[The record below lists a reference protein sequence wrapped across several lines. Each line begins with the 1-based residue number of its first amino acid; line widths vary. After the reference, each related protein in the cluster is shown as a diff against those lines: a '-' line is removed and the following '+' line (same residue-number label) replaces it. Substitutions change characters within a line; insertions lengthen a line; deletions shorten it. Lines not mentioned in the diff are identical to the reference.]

1 MSGPRVAFLGLG
13 NMGLPMAR
21 NVAKTFDVVTWNRTP
36 KPSSGLVSAP
46 TPGAC
51 AEGARYVVTVFSDS
65 ATLLDV
71 LERPDGVLSSLA
83 SGAIVIDMATT
94 GRRGAL
100 AAAEAV
106 RARGGRFVDCPVS
119 GTVAPAERG
128 ALVGMVGASDDD
140 LRDVE
145 PLLRTMCARL
155 IHAGGV
161 GQGQA
166 LKVVLNGVGSHH
178 FVAFASMLAL
188 GERAGLAREAI
199 VDAFTSGAFA
209 SPSYVGK
216 RAKVLARDYSPEFAL
231 TLAKKDVGLVVE
243 LEEEVGLPLPVLRAL
258 AAEIAGGVGDGLGDD
273 DLFGIERRFAKRR

>member
-1 MSGPRVAFLGLG
+1 MTAPRVAFLGLG

-21 NVAKTFDVVTWNRTP
+21 NVAKTFDVVAWNRTP
-36 KPSSGLVSAP
+36 KPSSGLASAA
-46 TPGAC
+46 TPAAC
-51 AEGARYVVTVFSDS
+51 VDGARFVVAVFSDA

-71 LERPDGVLSSLA
+71 LERPDGVLASLA
-83 SGAIVIDMATT
+83 PGAIVVDMATT

-106 RARGGRFVDCPVS
+106 HERGGRFVDCPVS

-140 LRDVE
+140 LRETE

-188 GERAGLAREAI
+188 GERAGIPRSAI

-216 RAKVLARDYSPEFAL
+216 RTKVLARDYTPEFAL
-231 TLAKKDVGLVVE
+231 ALAKKDIGLVVE

-258 AAEIAGGVGDGLGDD
+258 VAEIEGGVREGLGDD
-273 DLFGIERRFAKRR
+273 DLFGIERRFANRR

>member
-1 MSGPRVAFLGLG
+1 
-13 NMGLPMAR
+13 MGLPMAR
-21 NVAKTFDVVTWNRTP
+21 NVAKTFDVVAWNRTP
-36 KPSSGLVSAP
+36 KPSSGLASAE
-46 TPGAC
+46 TPEACVRGATFVI
-51 AEGARYVVTVFSDS
+51 AVLSDG

-71 LERPDGVLSSLA
+71 LQRPDGALTSLA
-83 SGAIVIDMATT
+83 PGAVVIDMATT
-94 GRRGAL
+94 GRKGAL

-106 RARGGRFVDCPVS
+106 QARGGRFVDCPVS
-119 GTVAPAERG
+119 GTVVPAEKG
-128 ALVGMVGASDDD
+128 ALVGMVGASDAD

-188 GERAGLAREAI
+188 GERAGIARAAI

-216 RAKVLARDYSPEFAL
+216 RAKVLARDYAPEFAL
-231 TLAKKDVGLVVE
+231 ALAKKDIGLVVE
-243 LEEEVGLPLPVLRAL
+243 LEEETGMTLPVLRAL
-258 AAEIAGGVGDGLGDD
+258 AAEIEGGVDDGLGGE
-273 DLFGIERRFAKRR
+273 DLFGIERRFARRGREV

>member
-1 MSGPRVAFLGLG
+1 MSRPRVAFVGLG
-13 NMGLPMAR
+13 TMGLPMAR
-21 NVAKTFDVVTWNRTP
+21 NVAKTFDVVAWNRTP
-36 KPSSGLVSAP
+36 KPSSGLVCAA
-46 TPGAC
+46 TPADC
-51 AEGARYVVTVFSDS
+51 AAGARFVVSVLRDA
-65 ATLLDV
+65 ATLRDV
-71 LERPDGVLSSLA
+71 LERPDGVLASLA
-83 SGAIVIDMATT
+83 AGAIVIDMATT

-106 RARGGRFVDCPVS
+106 RACGGRFVDCPVS

-128 ALVGMVGASDDD
+128 ALVGMVGALSDD

-145 PLLRTMCARL
+145 PVLRTMCARL
-155 IHAGGV
+155 IHAGDV

-188 GERAGLAREAI
+188 GERAGLARDAI

-216 RAKVLARDYSPEFAL
+216 RARVLARDYSPEFAL
-231 TLAKKDVGLVVE
+231 SLAKKDVGLVVE

-258 AAEIAGGVGDGLGDD
+258 AAEIEGGVGDGLGDD
-273 DLFGIERRFAKRR
+273 DLFGIERRFANRR